1 MRKRLSDKAG
11 KKNYEIAVIGA
22 RGSGKTTLAAGLYA
36 SSTENFT
43 VGTKD
48 RTSED
53 YLKKL
58 KSKLQ
63 DGYWP
68 ESTLIDE
75 CPDIKLR
82 VNEGPEHVTD
92 ISFKDYMGER
102 LSTDANFI
110 EDHVKTP
117 DGAILLFNPGMDLL
131 SDTQERNNIFSLYRK
146 IIDHLHKCGCRHV
159 AFVVTAADRLEG
171 DLKDRRNILV
181 GYEKEITNYLETVG
195 GDKWWSR
202 IPVTVT
208 GKLESQATPALAN
221 GDVNTARL
229 PFVYLLNQ
237 LKKDEKRRRNKKIL
251 MRVCL
256 AAFLTALAIAGVTT
270 YKYFN
275 ERNEIY
281 ELKQAMKEF
290 EPKSSSELD
299 KARELKDDL
308 ENKYDKLNE
317 LTPWFNANRR
327 IWTATTNE
335 WTSLKEERTYNYH
348 RCAIDDLL
356 RNAATNGTDANISLM
371 EDSVNGFHPV
381 NNQQLAEDL
390 KNKWAESK
398 PNIQRIYDGT
408 NHERLKE
415 EIARVKDLAACI
427 VVQNKANEWK
437 PVKDNE
443 QKKSSLLAEID
454 NSCRKCAEAEW
465 TAFETGSSTNATEAA
480 VGGFAGNLREW
491 LPVSQET
498 TAVKSNRLAR
508 LPDIAVKW
516 CTEYKIDKISKL
528 CETNKVT
535 VKDCL
540 WPLKDS
546 LFVPM
551 TNGCSE
557 AVYIANSKK
566 LFGARKRLLDA
577 IIKSYAE
584 NVWESDSDDSSP
596 DEWRSASWIDFDESK
611 QLEDCITREERCDAE
626 STLKSV
632 RQSRKERWD
641 GIQKEH
647 ATKFIME
654 ISGKTAVDA
663 CIPYGA
669 FCSEHPKNPG
679 LNRANG
685 NVRAA
690 FLKKVKGAFSGYKAH
705 YDSEFRGPNRICAA
719 SGDISE
725 RVRIAEEK
733 FSEFSNLC
741 QLLSRNAANT
751 LDDTKEFQF
760 ATEAALELQKGQ
772 NGAFMQHLVINK
784 AELSF
789 TSTNIRTS
797 GSWTGFNVTINYVR
811 LRGEKIDERE
821 NLLSSCHYDADT
833 VKGKGWNN
841 WLNRNYSISFNAWM
855 EPRLVIN
862 LEDCC
867 GGSNGET
874 DIWFNLKEFANSPH
888 TFSKSVLFVFNNW
901 IGNGKTVDSTVL
913 SVRVYGVLTGVG
925 FLDLWRKHFGE

>member
-1 MRKRLSDKAG
+1 MRKHSSDKAD

-36 SSTENFT
+36 SSTDDFT
-43 VGTKD
+43 VGTDDK
-48 RTSED
+48 TSED

-63 DGYWP
+63 DGHWP
-68 ESTLIDE
+68 ESTLIHE

-82 VNEGPEHVTD
+82 INEGPEHVTA
-92 ISFKDYMGER
+92 ISFEDYMGER

-117 DGAILLFNPGMDLL
+117 DGAILLFNPGMDIL

-171 DLKDRRNILV
+171 DLKDRRDILV

-195 GDKWWSR
+195 GCKWWSR

-208 GKLESQATPALAN
+208 GKLESQTTPALAS
-221 GDVNTARL
+221 GDANTARL

-251 MRVCL
+251 MRICL
-256 AAFLTALAIAGVTT
+256 AAFVTVLAIAGVTA
-270 YKYFN
+270 YKYFS
-275 ERNEIY
+275 ERNEIL
-281 ELKQAMKEF
+281 ELKQAMKKF

-299 KARELKDDL
+299 KAKELKDDL

-335 WTSLKEERTYNYH
+335 WTSLKEGRTYTYLC
-348 RCAIDDLL
+348 CAIDDLL
-356 RNAATNGTDANISLM
+356 CNAATNGTDANISLM

-381 NNQQLAEDL
+381 NKQQLSEGL
-390 KNKWAESK
+390 KKKWAESK
-398 PNIQRIYDGT
+398 SNIQRIYDGE
-408 NHERLKE
+408 NHKRLKE
-415 EIARVKDLAACI
+415 AIANVKDLAACI
-427 VVQNKANEWK
+427 VVQNRAKEWK

-443 QKKSSLLAEID
+443 QKKNSLLTEID
-454 NSCRKCAEAEW
+454 KSCRKCVEAEW
-465 TAFETGSSTNATEAA
+465 TAFETGSFTNATEDA
-480 VGGFAGNLREW
+480 VRGFAGNLRDW
-491 LPVSQET
+491 LPVSSET
-498 TAVKSNRLAR
+498 TAVKSNHLAR
-508 LPDIAVKW
+508 LPEMAMKW

-528 CETNKVT
+528 CEKKGVT
-535 VKDCL
+535 VNDGL
-540 WPLKDS
+540 GPLRDS

-557 AVYIANSKK
+557 AAYNVNSKK
-566 LFGARKRLLDA
+566 LFGARKRLLDL
-577 IIKSYAE
+577 IIKSYAKR
-584 NVWESDSDDSSP
+584 VWNSNSDDLSP

-626 STLKSV
+626 LSLKSV
-632 RQSRKERWD
+632 RQSSKERWD
-641 GIQKEH
+641 GIQMEH
-647 ATKFIME
+647 AKKFIME
-654 ISGKTAVDA
+654 LSGKTAVDA
-663 CIPYGA
+663 CIIYGN
-669 FCSEHPKNPG
+669 FCSDHPNNPG
-679 LNRANG
+679 LNRTNG
-685 NVRAA
+685 NVRAT
-690 FLKKVKGAFSGYKAH
+690 FLAKVKTAFSEYKAH
-705 YDSEFRGPNRICAA
+705 YDAEFCGPNRIYAT
-719 SGDISE
+719 SGDMSE
-725 RVRIAEEK
+725 RVATSETN
-733 FSEFSNLC
+733 FSEFSSLC
-741 QLLSRNAANT
+741 KQLSHNTANT
-751 LDDTKEFQF
+751 LDDTKEFKF
-760 ATEAALELQKGQ
+760 AKEAALELQNGQ
-772 NGAFMQHLVINK
+772 NGAFMQHLVINR

-797 GSWTGFNVTINYVR
+797 GWWTGFKVTIDYVR
-811 LRGEKIDERE
+811 HCGEKIDKKE

-833 VKGKGWNN
+833 VKGEGWNN
-841 WLNRNYSISFNAWM
+841 WRNWNYSISFNAWM
-855 EPRLVIN
+855 EPRLVIK

-874 DIWFNLKEFANSPH
+874 VTWLNLKEFAYDPH
-888 TFSKSVLFVFNNW
+888 TFNEPVSFVFD
-901 IGNGKTVDSTVL
+901 NGKIDSTVL
-913 SVRVYGVLTGVG
+913 RVRVYGELTGVG